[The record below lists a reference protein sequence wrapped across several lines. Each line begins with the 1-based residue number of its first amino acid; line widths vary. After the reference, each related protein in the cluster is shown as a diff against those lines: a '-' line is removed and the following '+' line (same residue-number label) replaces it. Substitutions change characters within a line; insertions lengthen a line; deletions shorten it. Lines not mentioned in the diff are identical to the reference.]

1 MTEALSVPQPTGKV
15 PPDTF
20 VKDRLPYLI
29 ATAGEFIGLYFWL
42 HYWDKGDR
50 SSAVLACVILLAGF
64 ITERVAVMK
73 WANYFRHKMELK
85 YGADAAGTAAEDVKP
100 PSKAYILGK
109 LLLICATEITIWV
122 TFVLV
127 YDAYGWPWSF
137 AVLLIGEQLQHAW
150 DFALIARRPIG
161 EYIPSPNALF
171 ITLVEGGAGI
181 LWLLLVR
188 HGQPQLGGAVLVLG
202 LITEHVV
209 QAQRIKK
216 DLEKD
221 VREKLN
227 LPEAAATGAAGA

>member
-1 MTEALSVPQPTGKV
+1 MAAVESAPIPPRKV

-29 ATAGEFIGLYFWL
+29 ATAGEFTGLYFFL
-42 HYWDKGDR
+42 HYWDKGGR
-50 SSAVLACVILLAGF
+50 SGVALACVILLAGF

-85 YGADAAGTAAEDVKP
+85 YGADAAGTAAENVKP
-100 PSKAYILGK
+100 PSKAHILGK

-122 TFVLV
+122 SFVII

-171 ITLVEGGAGI
+171 ITLIEGGAGI

-188 HGQPQLGGAVLVLG
+188 HGQPQLGGAFLLLG

-216 DLEKD
+216 DLERD
-221 VREKLN
+221 VREKLH
-227 LPEAAATGAAGA
+227 LPIGEAGAGA